1 MTIRRKVA
9 MHDALGVRRGQ
20 RLHGQLYSLADL
32 AESRERMPRWTSS
45 FARGLRRATRLGIG
59 PDLPETEA
67 KFIVLANTATYVGIL
82 VNVPAL
88 PMVWKVGSIACTTGQ
103 TAWFAS
109 AAASLWFRSR
119 GWHWL
124 ATTFLLASGSVW
136 TGVATWLFGIGQLSQ
151 LYFATLLC
159 VAFFVYPPAQARTMW
174 TVAIVTGLA
183 FMLEP
188 FLGPT
193 VPQITLGE
201 NDALVDRIT
210 NVVGFTMVLGAVVY
224 YERRVVDTAEAK
236 LAEER
241 IRAEASLKREIG
253 RQVAERSRDLGEA
266 LVRADSSVTGSGVR
280 IGDRIDERYRV
291 LSLLGSGGMGSV
303 YEVERLG
310 DSERLALKAVSGTIT
325 STQAA
330 RFAREAEIG
339 ARLQHENLI
348 SIVDIGIG
356 RGVPYLVM
364 ELMKGG
370 SLEDR
375 RGEFGRAAWALD
387 VLRQVADG
395 LSTLHH
401 FGVVHRDLKPSN
413 VLLSSRRERPSVKI
427 ADFGIS
433 RLGDTSGA
441 GVDPHVATLASGAPD
456 PQGLTQTNAV
466 LGTLKYMAPEAAH
479 GGRATGTPADVFALG
494 IIAYELLSGKYPFT
508 TLPAVLAMT
517 ELPTETIAVLT
528 GGVASEPVRDVI
540 LACLATD
547 AAQRPRAEQ
556 VLGVLRATPR

>member
-1 MTIRRKVA
+1 M
-9 MHDALGVRRGQ
+9 
-20 RLHGQLYSLADL
+20 S
-32 AESRERMPRWTSS
+32 RWTSS

-67 KFIVLANTATYVGIL
+67 KFIVLANMATYVGIL
-82 VNVPAL
+82 VNLPAL
-88 PMVWKVGSIACTTGQ
+88 PLVWKVGSVEVATGQ
-103 TAWFAS
+103 GAWFAS
-109 AAASLWFRSR
+109 AATSLWFRSR

-124 ATTFLLASGSVW
+124 ATTLLFASAGVW
-136 TGVATWLFGIGQLSQ
+136 VGIATWLFGIGQLSQ
-151 LYFATLLC
+151 LYFATLLA
-159 VAFFVYPPAQARTMW
+159 VAFFVYPPAHARTMW
-174 TVAIVTGLA
+174 TVAIVAGLA
-183 FMLEP
+183 FILEP
-188 FLGPT
+188 FLGPRT
-193 VPQITLGE
+193 PQIVLGE
-201 NDALVDRIT
+201 ADALIDRIT
-210 NVVGFTMVLGAVVY
+210 NVVGCTVMLGAIVY
-224 YERRVVDTAEAK
+224 YERRVVDAAEAK
-236 LAEER
+236 LAEEQV
-241 IRAEASLKREIG
+241 RAEASLKREIG

-348 SIVDIGIG
+348 SIVDIGVG

-364 ELMKGG
+364 ELMTGG

-375 RGEFGRAAWALD
+375 RGEFGRIAWALH
-387 VLRQVADG
+387 VLRQIADG

-401 FGVVHRDLKPSN
+401 FGVIHRDLKPSN
-413 VLLSSRRERPSVKI
+413 VLLSSRGEWPNAKI

-433 RLGDTSGA
+433 RLGDTDGV
-441 GVDPHVATLASGAPD
+441 GVDPHLATLASGAPD

-466 LGTLKYMAPEAAH
+466 LGTLRYMAPEAAH
-479 GGRATGTPADVFALG
+479 GGRAAGTPADVFALG
-494 IIAYELLSGKYPFT
+494 IIAYELLTGTYPFKT
-508 TLPAVLAMT
+508 VPALTMA
-517 ELPTETIAVLT
+517 ELSTETSAALT
-528 GGVASEPVRDVI
+528 DGGASEPVRDVI

-556 VLGVLRATPR
+556 VLGALRA